1 MSSHPDP
8 TTPQATDSP
17 HLAEL
22 EAVRGGLSRRTLLG
36 VVAAVAVGAGATAA
50 WMRERQSSASA
61 VTATVPDFW
70 ALQWQTP
77 EGTELSMQ
85 SFKGRP
91 LLINFWATWC
101 PPCVEE
107 LPLMNAFY
115 QENKGNGWQVLGLAV
130 DKPAQVKAFLTQR
143 PLAFP
148 IAMAG
153 LGGTD
158 LSRKLGN
165 LAGGLPF
172 TIALD
177 GRGSVIERKMG
188 QVTANDLQALRG
200 LK

>member
-1 MSSHPDP
+1 MNPKPDHP
-8 TTPQATDSP
+8 TSP
-17 HLAEL
+17 HQTEL
-22 EAVRGGLSRRTLLG
+22 EASGIRLPRRALLG
-36 VVAAVAVGAGATAA
+36 VVAAAAVGAGVAAA
-50 WMRERQSSASA
+50 WMQGRKASESA
-61 VTATVPDFW
+61 VTTPVPDFW
-70 ALQWQTP
+70 TLQWTTP
-77 EGTELSMQ
+77 DGAALPMQ
-85 SFKGRP
+85 SFQGRP

-107 LPLMNAFY
+107 LPLINAFY

-130 DKPAQVKAFLTQR
+130 DKPAQVKTFLTKT

-148 IAMAG
+148 VGMAG

-172 TIALD
+172 TLAVDSGGGIIL
-177 GRGSVIERKMG
+177 RKMG
-188 QVTANDLQALRG
+188 QVTADDLGQLRG